1 MTSLAI
7 TNGTTGALQQATGA
21 TRDPYKERRP
31 PWSEEAEQAVLG
43 AMLLDADAILRAS
56 EHVDD
61 TMFYREG
68 HRRLFRAMFAITER
82 GGVVDPL
89 TLADELERRQELEH
103 AGGREYL
110 AFLLDAVPTVA
121 NVEYHARIVKEK
133 ALLRR
138 LIEVSTEIV
147 QEAFEGRTTAND
159 LLDNAESRIFSLGQS
174 KEKGGFAKIK
184 ELLWP
189 AMEKLELLAQRD
201 QAITGVPTGFTEL
214 DHMTSG
220 LQPADLVIVAARPS
234 MGKTAFTLNIAQHAA
249 ITAKVP
255 VAFFSL
261 EMSKESLVQR
271 MLAAEALI
279 DAQALRKGGR
289 ALDESMPRLAQAAGI
304 LSHAPIF
311 IDDTPG
317 ITLLD
322 MRAKARRLKA
332 EHDLG
337 LIIVDYLQLMTGP
350 AGVENRQQ
358 EVSQISRG
366 LKALAK
372 ELGVPVVA
380 LSQLSRAPEQRTGDD
395 KGRPQLSD
403 LRESGAIEQDADV
416 IMFIFRQEVYAER
429 DENGRLKDPSIEGR
443 AEIIIGKQ
451 RNGPIGSA
459 RLFYHKQYTRFDNFS
474 PREAPPEYGGGGFGG
489 PKLVKGGHD
498 DDFGGTPF

>member
-1 MTSLAI
+1 MTSLVPSNA
-7 TNGTTGALQQATGA
+7 NAPAP
-21 TRDPYKERRP
+21 RDPYKERRP
-31 PWSEEAEQAVLG
+31 PWAEEAEQAVLG
-43 AMLLDADAILRAS
+43 AMLIDADALMRAA

-68 HRRLFRAMFAITER
+68 HRRLFRAMYAITER

-89 TLADELERRQELEH
+89 TAADELERRGELAQ

-110 AFLLDAVPTVA
+110 ASLLDAVPTVA

-147 QEAFEGRTTAND
+147 GEAFEGRMTAGE
-159 LLDNAESRIFSLGQS
+159 LLDSAESRIFALGQT
-174 KEKGGFAKIK
+174 KERTGFSRIK

-201 QAITGVPTGFTEL
+201 QAITGVPSGFHEL
-214 DHMTSG
+214 DFLTSG
-220 LQPADLVIVAARPS
+220 FQPADLVIVAARPS

-249 ITAKVP
+249 ITAKTG

-271 MLAAEALI
+271 MLASEALI

-317 ITLLD
+317 IGLLE

-332 EHDLG
+332 DHDIG
-337 LIIVDYLQLMTGP
+337 LIMVDYLQLMSGP
-350 AGVENRQQ
+350 ANSENRQQ

-372 ELGVPVVA
+372 ELGVPVIA

-429 DENGRLKDPSIEGR
+429 DETGRLKDPTLEGK

-459 RLFYHKQYTRFDNFS
+459 RLFFHKQYTRFDNFS
-474 PREAPPEYGGGGFGG
+474 NRQPPSDFGSG
-489 PKLVKGGHD
+489 PKLVKGPD
-498 DDFGGTPF
+498 DYAPF

>member
-1 MTSLAI
+1 MTSLALPGVSNAPAI
-7 TNGTTGALQQATGA
+7 
-21 TRDPYKERRP
+21 RDPYKERRP
-31 PWSEEAEQAVLG
+31 PFAEEAEQAVLG
-43 AMLLDADAILRAS
+43 AMLLDADAVMRAA

-68 HRRLFRAMFAITER
+68 HRRLFRAMYAISER

-89 TLADELERRQELEH
+89 TLADELERRGDLEH
-103 AGGREYL
+103 AGGREYI

-133 ALLRR
+133 AIMRR

-147 QEAFEGRTTAND
+147 SEAFEGRTTANE
-159 LLDNAESRIFSLGQS
+159 LLDSAETRIFGLAQS
-174 KEKGGFAKIK
+174 KEQAGFSRIK

-201 QAITGVPTGFTEL
+201 QSITGVPSGFNDL
-214 DHMTSG
+214 DFLTSG
-220 LQPADLVIVAARPS
+220 FQPADLVIVAARPS
-234 MGKTAFTLNIAQHAA
+234 MGKTALTLNIAQHAA

-271 MLAAEALI
+271 MLASEALI

-304 LSHAPIF
+304 LMNAPIF

-317 ITLLD
+317 MGLLE
-322 MRAKARRLKA
+322 MRAKARRLKK

-337 LIIVDYLQLMTGP
+337 LVIVDYLQLMSGP
-350 AGVENRQQ
+350 SGSENRQQ

-372 ELGVPVVA
+372 ELSCPVIA

-416 IMFIFRQEVYAER
+416 ILFIFRQEVYAER
-429 DENGRLKDPSIEGR
+429 DENGRLKDPSLEGK

-451 RNGPIGSA
+451 RNGPTGSA
-459 RLFYHKQYTRFDNFS
+459 RLFFHKQFTRFDNFS
-474 PREAPPEYGGGGFGG
+474 NRQPPPDFSG
-489 PKLVKGGHD
+489 PKLVGPPD
-498 DDFGGTPF
+498 DYAPF

>member
-1 MTSLAI
+1 MTSPGSSDAPGVR
-7 TNGTTGALQQATGA
+7 N
-21 TRDPYKERRP
+21 PYKERLA
-31 PWSEEAEQAVLG
+31 PWSQEAEQAVLG
-43 AMLLDADAILRAS
+43 AMLLDADAVMRAI

-61 TMFYREG
+61 TMFYQEG
-68 HRRLFRAMFAITER
+68 HRRLFRAMYAITER
-82 GGVVDPL
+82 GGVIDPL
-89 TLADELERRQELEH
+89 TLADELERRGELAH

-138 LIEVSTEIV
+138 LIEVSTEV
-147 QEAFEGRTTAND
+147 VGEAFEGRTTASD
-159 LLDNAESRIFSLGQS
+159 LLDSAEARIFSLGQS
-174 KEKGGFAKIK
+174 KERTGFSRIK

-189 AMEKLELLAQRD
+189 AMEKLELLAQRES
-201 QAITGVPTGFTEL
+201 AITGVPSGFHDL
-214 DHMTSG
+214 DNLTSG
-220 LQPADLVIVAARPS
+220 FQPADLVIVAARPS

-249 ITAKVP
+249 ITHKTG

-271 MLAAEALI
+271 MLASEALI

-317 ITLLD
+317 IGLLE

-332 EHDLG
+332 EHDIG
-337 LIIVDYLQLMTGP
+337 LIMVDYLQLMSGP
-350 AGVENRQQ
+350 TNSENRQQ

-366 LKALAK
+366 LKGLAK
-372 ELGVPVVA
+372 ELGVPVIA
-380 LSQLSRAPEQRTGDD
+380 LSQLSRAPEQRTGED

-429 DENGRLKDPSIEGR
+429 DETGRLKDPTLEGK
-443 AEIIIGKQ
+443 AEIIVGKQ

-459 RLFYHKQYTRFDNFS
+459 RLFFHKQYTRFDNFS
-474 PREAPPEYGGGGFGG
+474 SRSMPPDVGMG
-489 PKLVKGGHD
+489 PKLVKGPD
-498 DDFGGTPF
+498 DYAPF

>member
-1 MTSLAI
+1 MSSLPI
-7 TNGTTGALQQATGA
+7 PLPNQQPA
-21 TRDPYKERRP
+21 TRDPFKERGA
-31 PWSEEAEQAVLG
+31 PWSREAEQAVLG
-43 AMLLDADAILRAS
+43 AMLLDPDAIMRVA

-61 TMFYREG
+61 TMFWLEG
-68 HRRLFRAMFAITER
+68 HRRLFRAMVAITER
-82 GGVVDPL
+82 GTGVDPI
-89 TLADELERRQELEH
+89 TLAAELEQKQELEH
-103 AGGREYL
+103 AGGREYI
-110 AFLLDAVPTVA
+110 AFLLDASPTA
-121 NVEYHARIVKEK
+121 AHVEYHARLVKEK

-147 QEAFEGRTTAND
+147 TEAYESRLPASD
-159 LLDNAESRIFSLGQS
+159 LLDAAESRIFSLGQQ
-174 KEKGGFAKIK
+174 KEKTGFTRIK

-189 AMEKLELLAQRD
+189 AMEKLEALAQRD
-201 QAITGVPTGFTEL
+201 QTVTGVPTGFTEL
-214 DHMTSG
+214 DQMTSG
-220 LQPADLVIVAARPS
+220 FQPADLIIVAARPS

-249 ITAKVP
+249 ITAKIP
-255 VAFFSL
+255 TAFFSL

-271 MLAAEALI
+271 MLASEALI

-317 ITLLD
+317 ITILE
-322 MRAKARRLKA
+322 MRAKARRLKKD
-332 EHDLG
+332 HDLG

-366 LKALAK
+366 LKAIAK

-459 RLFYHKQYTRFDNFS
+459 RLYFHKQYTRFDNFS
-474 PREAPPEYGGGGFGG
+474 NRQPPPELGGGGGYGG
-489 PKLVKGGHD
+489 PKLVKGP
-498 DDFGGTPF
+498 DDFSGTPF

>member
-1 MTSLAI
+1 MTSLVPSNA
-7 TNGTTGALQQATGA
+7 GTPAP
-21 TRDPYKERRP
+21 RNPYKERLA

-43 AMLLDADAILRAS
+43 AMLLDADAVMRAV

-61 TMFYREG
+61 TMFYQEG
-68 HRRLFRAMFAITER
+68 HRRLFRAMYAITER
-82 GGVVDPL
+82 GGVIDPL
-89 TLADELERRQELEH
+89 TLADELDRRGDLSLS
-103 AGGREYL
+103 GGREYL

-147 QEAFEGRTTAND
+147 SEAFEGRTTASD
-159 LLDNAESRIFSLGQS
+159 LLDSAESRIFSLGQS
-174 KEKGGFAKIK
+174 KERTGFSRIK

-189 AMEKLELLAQRD
+189 AMEKLELLAQRES
-201 QAITGVPTGFTEL
+201 AITGVPSGFHDL
-214 DHMTSG
+214 DQMTSG
-220 LQPADLVIVAARPS
+220 FQPADLVIVAARPS

-249 ITAKVP
+249 ITAKTG

-271 MLAAEALI
+271 MLASEALI

-317 ITLLD
+317 ITLLE

-332 EHDLG
+332 EHDIG
-337 LIIVDYLQLMTGP
+337 LIMVDYLQLMSGP
-350 AGVENRQQ
+350 SNSENRQQ

-372 ELGVPVVA
+372 ELGVPVIA

-429 DENGRLKDPSIEGR
+429 DETGRLKDPTLEGK

-459 RLFYHKQYTRFDNFS
+459 RLFFHKQYTRFDNFS
-474 PREAPPEYGGGGFGG
+474 SRQPPQDFGSG
-489 PKLVKGGHD
+489 PKLVKGPD
-498 DDFGGTPF
+498 DYAPF

>member
-1 MTSLAI
+1 MPA
-7 TNGTTGALQQATGA
+7 A
-21 TRDPYKERRP
+21 RDPYKERKP
-31 PWSEEAEQAVLG
+31 PFAEEAEQSVLG
-43 AMLLDADAILRAS
+43 AMLLDADAVMRAA

-68 HRRLFRAMFAITER
+68 HRRLFRAMYAISER
-82 GGVVDPL
+82 GGVVDTL
-89 TLADELERRQELEH
+89 TLADELERRGDLEH

-133 ALLRR
+133 ALMRR

-147 QEAFEGRTTAND
+147 GEAFEGRTTASE
-159 LLDNAESRIFSLGQS
+159 LLDSAETRIFGLAQS
-174 KEKGGFAKIK
+174 KERSGFSRIK

-201 QAITGVPTGFTEL
+201 QAITGVPSGFNDL
-214 DHMTSG
+214 DFMTSG
-220 LQPADLVIVAARPS
+220 FQPADLVIVAARPS

-271 MLAAEALI
+271 MLASEALI

-304 LSHAPIF
+304 LTHAPIF

-317 ITLLD
+317 IGLLE
-322 MRAKARRLKA
+322 MRAKARRLKK

-337 LIIVDYLQLMTGP
+337 LIMVDYLQLMSGP
-350 AGVENRQQ
+350 AGSENRQQ

-372 ELGVPVVA
+372 ELSCPVIA

-416 IMFIFRQEVYAER
+416 ILFIFRQEVYAER
-429 DENGRLKDPSIEGR
+429 DENGRLKDPSLEGK

-459 RLFYHKQYTRFDNFS
+459 RLFFHKQFTRFDNFS
-474 PREAPPEYGGGGFGG
+474 SREAPPDFSG
-489 PKLVKGGHD
+489 PKLVGPPD
-498 DDFGGTPF
+498 DYAPF

>member
-7 TNGTTGALQQATGA
+7 PAPSAAIT

-43 AMLLDADAILRAS
+43 AMLLDADAIMRAS
-56 EHVDD
+56 EHIDD

-68 HRRLFRAMFAITER
+68 HRRLYRAMVAVTER

-89 TLADELERRQELEH
+89 TLADELERRGELEA

-110 AFLLDAVPTVA
+110 TYLLDAVPTVA
-121 NVEYHARIVKEK
+121 NVEYHARIVREK

-147 QEAFEGRTTAND
+147 GEAFEGRTTATD
-159 LLDNAESRIFSLGQS
+159 LLDHAESRIFALGQS
-174 KEKGGFAKIK
+174 KERAGFSRVK

-189 AMEKLELLAQRD
+189 AMERLELLAQRE
-201 QAITGVPTGFTEL
+201 QAITGVPSGFVEL
-214 DHMTSG
+214 DHLTSG
-220 LQPADLVIVAARPS
+220 FQPADLVIIAARPS

-261 EMSKESLVQR
+261 EMSKEALVQR
-271 MLAAEALI
+271 MLASEALI

-317 ITLLD
+317 IGLME

-332 EHDLG
+332 EHNLG
-337 LIIVDYLQLMTGP
+337 LIIVDYLQLMSGP

-372 ELGVPVVA
+372 ELKAPVVA
-380 LSQLSRAPEQRTGDD
+380 LSQLSRAPEQRSGDE

-429 DENGRLKDPSIEGR
+429 DETGRLKDPALEGR
-443 AEIIIGKQ
+443 AEIIVGKQ
-451 RNGPIGSA
+451 RNGPIGSI
-459 RLFYHKQYTRFDNFS
+459 RLFFHKQYTRFDNFTARS
-474 PREAPPEYGGGGFGG
+474 EPGFGG
-489 PKLVKGGHD
+489 PKLVRPP
-498 DDFGGTPF
+498 DDFGPQY

>member
-1 MTSLAI
+1 MTAILNLAAP
-7 TNGTTGALQQATGA
+7 G
-21 TRDPYKERRP
+21 RDPYKERRP

-43 AMLLDADAILRAS
+43 AMLLDADAVMRAA

-68 HRRLFRAMFAITER
+68 HRRLFRAMLAITER
-82 GGVVDPL
+82 GAAIDTV
-89 TLADELERRQELEH
+89 TLANELEKREELEA

-110 AFLLDAVPTVA
+110 SYLLDAVPTVA

-147 QEAFEGRTTAND
+147 SDAFDGREDAAK
-159 LLDNAESRIFSLGQS
+159 LLDTAEERIFALGQS
-174 KEKGGFAKIK
+174 KDRKGFARIK

-189 AMEKLELLAQRD
+189 AMEKLEKLAERES
-201 QAITGVPTGFTEL
+201 AITGVPTGFHDL
-214 DHMTSG
+214 DNLTSG
-220 LQPADLVIVAARPS
+220 FQPADLVIIAARPS
-234 MGKTAFTLNIAQHAA
+234 MGKTAFVLNIAQHAA
-249 ITAKVP
+249 ITHKTP

-271 MLAAEALI
+271 MLASEALI

-317 ITLLD
+317 IGLLE

-332 EHDLG
+332 EHNLG
-337 LIIVDYLQLMTGP
+337 MIIVDYLQLMSGP
-350 AGVENRQQ
+350 AASENRQQ

-372 ELGVPVVA
+372 ELGVPVLA

-416 IMFIFRQEVYAER
+416 ICFIFRQEVYAER
-429 DENGRLKDPSIEGR
+429 DETGRLKDPTLEGK

-451 RNGPIGSA
+451 RNGPIGSV
-459 RLFYHKQYTRFDNFS
+459 RLFFHKHYTRFDNFVN
-474 PREAPPEYGGGGFGG
+474 RTETGGAAGPGQFPSSSG
-489 PKLVKGGHD
+489 PKLVRGAD
-498 DDFGGTPF
+498 DDY